1 MSIAWTVLDRK
12 LPILL
17 TDKLHDAESP
27 QKSTCAAFMWSRRG
41 LLTWN
46 KTGMQPDLPRMSA
59 TPAALGSQFG
69 QAVWASSL
77 GKQGARPDGSS
88 DPAAH
93 TLCNLACSYGHL
105 SCHLVPCLEAH
116 HFHDVPALQDHNTR
130 VMKLG

>member
-69 QAVWASSL
+69 QAVWASRVPGPMAAQTL
-77 GKQGARPDGSS
+77 QPIPCATWHAAMGILAATWC
-88 DPAAH
+88 PAWRRI
-93 TLCNLACSYGHL
+93 TFMMFL
-105 SCHLVPCLEAH
+105 PC
-116 HFHDVPALQDHNTR
+116 PAGQDHNTR